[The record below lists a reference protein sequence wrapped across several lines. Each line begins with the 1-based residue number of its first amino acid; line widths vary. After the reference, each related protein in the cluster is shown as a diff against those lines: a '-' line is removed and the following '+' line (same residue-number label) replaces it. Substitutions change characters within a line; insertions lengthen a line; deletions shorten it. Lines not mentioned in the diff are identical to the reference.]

1 MFIIALFLLSVVTRR
16 VYAIC
21 MTDKDR
27 IIASLFLIEQ
37 CSPDVFWEKAAY
49 LLRSGLS
56 SKPFDVSELV
66 S

>member
-1 MFIIALFLLSVVTRR
+1 M

-56 SKPFDVSELV
+56 SKPFDVSQLV